1 MTRLRNALSSRR
13 GETIVEVIVACVLVL
28 MLLAALGGAVQFA
41 ARAQRKAAA
50 LRAQISA
57 AQESLRTQL
66 ASGTYAS
73 SADQTIA
80 FRATNS
86 SGSQVGANVLFR
98 VPVRLRAV
106 DADSGVGSNTIRF
119 YLYGPRAGTGGGG

>member
-1 MTRLRNALSSRR
+1 MTRLRNALASRR
-13 GETIVEVIVACVLVL
+13 GETIAEVIVACVLVL
-28 MLLAALGGAVQFA
+28 MLLAALGGAVRFA
-41 ARAQRKAAA
+41 ANAQQKAAA
-50 LRAQISA
+50 LRAQVSSA
-57 AQESLRTQL
+57 QDSLRAQL
-66 ASGTYAS
+66 GSGIYA
-73 SADQTIA
+73 AGTDAQIG

-98 VPVRLRAV
+98 VPVRLCAV

>member
-1 MTRLRNALSSRR
+1 MTRLRSALSSRR

-41 ARAQRKAAA
+41 ANAQRKAAA
-50 LRAQISA
+50 LRAQTSQ
-57 AQESLRTQL
+57 AQSSLRTSL
-66 ASGTYAS
+66 SAGAYAS
-73 SADQTIA
+73 DAPASLA

-86 SGSQVGANVLFR
+86 SGSQLGVNVLFR

-106 DADSGVGSNTIRF
+106 DADVDAGTIRF
-119 YLYGPRAGTGGGG
+119 YLFGPSAGTGGG

>member
-1 MTRLRNALSSRR
+1 MTRLRSALASRR

-41 ARAQRKAAA
+41 ANAQRKAAA
-50 LRAQISA
+50 LRAQVSA
-57 AQESLRTQL
+57 AQDRLRTQIN
-66 ASGTYAS
+66 SGIYAS
-73 SADQTIA
+73 SADQTIS

-98 VPVRLRAV
+98 VPVRLRAI
-106 DADSGVGSNTIRF
+106 DADSGSSTIRF